1 MASAVSSSKPD
12 FKITGAVNKS
22 RLRRDPLWL
31 FPYNVRIVHLCALLC
46 IMRTFATVATYV
58 RLYYSD
64 MPKSKLTILIDDT
77 VIEAM
82 KIRAVQEKRSVGE
95 ITEDLYREYVK
106 RPKAKDVKK

>member
-1 MASAVSSSKPD
+1 M
-12 FKITGAVNKS
+12 G
-22 RLRRDPLWL
+22 
-31 FPYNVRIVHLCALLC
+31 RIWSP
-46 IMRTFATVATYV
+46 IRQRTFRLVERYV

-95 ITEDLYREYVK
+95 ITEVLYRAYVK
-106 RPKAKDVKK
+106 SPRPKDVKK